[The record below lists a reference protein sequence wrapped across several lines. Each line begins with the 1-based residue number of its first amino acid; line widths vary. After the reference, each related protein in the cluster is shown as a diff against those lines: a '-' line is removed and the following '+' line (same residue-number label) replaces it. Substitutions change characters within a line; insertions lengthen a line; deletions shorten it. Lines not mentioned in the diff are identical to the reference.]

1 MYCKSRNS
9 CILNSQD
16 SGFFLPNLG
25 PNFCPSPKVLKKNT
39 ARIESSYVERQ
50 KLYKI
55 SPMCHFSPIPMW
67 SSFEI
72 NLAIMYF
79 TPVHKILLIQ
89 TLTKSWTVYCIQN
102 TDQVRTY
109 QLICPNSSCSCRRSS
124 ARSVS
129 MLEELEE
136 PEEEGEEE
144 REWRWSWP
152 LHRAMLWDFIRDSTR
167 CTFAP
172 TEWLAVSDWGREIT
186 VSEMGNI

>member
-1 MYCKSRNS
+1 MHSE
-9 CILNSQD
+9 
-16 SGFFLPNLG
+16 
-25 PNFCPSPKVLKKNT
+25 PS
-39 ARIESSYVERQ
+39 RIEYSNVENQ
-50 KLYKI
+50 KNIKFTHL
-55 SPMCHFSPIPMW
+55 SFFSHYNVKKFWNKTCNHVFYP
-67 SSFEI
+67 S
-72 NLAIMYF
+72 A
-79 TPVHKILLIQ
+79 Q
-89 TLTKSWTVYCIQN
+89 DLTDTNPDCTSCTVYCFQN
-102 TDQVRTY
+102 SEQVRTY